1 MKTLLEI
8 FHPKPMKIKALRKHL
23 RLTQVEF
30 AEKLGTSQMTI
41 HRWEKGK
48 CPTYIKKLAELALKK
63 HEL

>member
-1 MKTLLEI
+1 MS
-8 FHPKPMKIKALRKHL
+8 IKKLRTDLK
-23 RLTQVEF
+23 LTQVQF
-30 AEKLGTSQMTI
+30 ADKLGTSQMTI